1 MLYRLLTGKSPPFA
15 RDRHRLSCAEELY
28 QFSRLRLQIFTPPS
42 LPLERGG
49 VDSRYGSVAL
59 LFRIGIS
66 YQLSIIKNMVITA
79 IELEIDLND
88 LPAIASQAIEAQI
101 QIHGEPLRWAITA
114 VDPATN
120 IAKVEAI
127 VIQA

>member
-1 MLYRLLTGKSPPFA
+1 
-15 RDRHRLSCAEELY
+15 
-28 QFSRLRLQIFTPPS
+28 
-42 LPLERGG
+42 
-49 VDSRYGSVAL
+49 
-59 LFRIGIS
+59 
-66 YQLSIIKNMVITA
+66 MVITA

-88 LPAIASQAIEAQI
+88 LPAIASQEIESQI
-101 QIHGEPLRWAITA
+101 EIHGEPLRWAITA